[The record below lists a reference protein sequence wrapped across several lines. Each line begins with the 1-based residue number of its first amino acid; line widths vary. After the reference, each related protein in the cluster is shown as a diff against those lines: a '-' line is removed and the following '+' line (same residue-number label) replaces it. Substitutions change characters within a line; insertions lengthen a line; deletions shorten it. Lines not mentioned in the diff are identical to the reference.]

1 MDQKTDFFMKKIIAF
16 GASNSPHSINKKLA
30 SFAAHQLKEVAVTV
44 LDLNDFEL
52 PVYSPAIEKASG
64 VPANA
69 RAFSTHLQNAD
80 ALVVSLAEYNG
91 LHTAAFKNLWDWMS
105 RLGTPKIWHDKPM
118 FLLAASPSRRP
129 ESNVMKVSKYL
140 FPLFGANIISS
151 FSLPSFHHSFK
162 EETIVEP
169 VAKAEF
175 QQQLTQFQSHLSKN

>member
-1 MDQKTDFFMKKIIAF
+1 MKKIIAF
-16 GASNSPHSINKKLA
+16 GASNSPYSINKELA
-30 SFAAHQLKEVAVTV
+30 SFAASKLNDVEVTL

-52 PVYSPAIEKASG
+52 PVYSPAIEKATG

-69 RAFSTHLQNAD
+69 RAFSTHIQNAD
-80 ALVVSLAEYNG
+80 GLVVSLAEYNG

-118 FLLAASPSRRP
+118 FLLATSPGRRP

-151 FSLPSFHHSFK
+151 FSLPSFNHFFK
-162 EETIVEP
+162 DGNIVEP
-169 VAKAEF
+169 KAIAEF
-175 QQQLTQFQSHLSKN
+175 ELQLNQFQSYINNH